1 MVSDYERR
9 WGVDRL
15 PALVDPALRDR
26 FWSQMDKLNAAIAS
40 NSPADVEAEVEV
52 TLRGYAALEAKARE
66 MGSKE
71 IEGIAWTAP
80 MEDGRVIAI
89 VRDIHEIG
97 VIKKDM
103 PDAIVYSVQEVA
115 AILAAWTDQQ
125 KDDAVNRVK
134 DLFPG
139 AHVTKVTELE
149 QELDDEILSENKRP
163 WSVMPMRALS
173 DKQLKERELRVLGA
187 VCSFTNRA
195 GVCWPSLDTLCDVS
209 GYKERKSVL
218 DGMKRL
224 KARKYVRQLNPKDY
238 QETSSGWK
246 TNRYQVLWDGDEPLP
261 TYEEIHTAKPLQLR
275 ADQEDDA
282 SKDIGGLGDG
292 NVLQG
297 RAGFCAVS
305 RLHSGCSA
313 GDRAGAAVR

>member
-1 MVSDYERR
+1 MKS
-9 WGVDRL
+9 
-15 PALVDPALRDR
+15 
-26 FWSQMDKLNAAIAS
+26 
-40 NSPADVEAEVEV
+40 
-52 TLRGYAALEAKARE
+52 
-66 MGSKE
+66 
-71 IEGIAWTAP
+71 
-80 MEDGRVIAI
+80 
-89 VRDIHEIG
+89 
-97 VIKKDM
+97 
-103 PDAIVYSVQEVA
+103 
-115 AILAAWTDQQ
+115 
-125 KDDAVNRVK
+125 
-134 DLFPG
+134 
-139 AHVTKVTELE
+139 
-149 QELDDEILSENKRP
+149 LSENKRP

-282 SKDIGGLGDG
+282 SKDIGGLGDE
-292 NVLQG
+292 NVVADAQASALCHAFIRAVQQATG
-297 RAGFCAVS
+297 QVRLYDNEIAHARRLAERDATVDDVTAATLLVCDEAIQRRAGVPSMADV
-305 RLHSGCSA
+305 
-313 GDRAGAAVR
+313 VRRYDVQEHKG

>member
-1 MVSDYERR
+1 MKS
-9 WGVDRL
+9 
-15 PALVDPALRDR
+15 
-26 FWSQMDKLNAAIAS
+26 
-40 NSPADVEAEVEV
+40 
-52 TLRGYAALEAKARE
+52 
-66 MGSKE
+66 
-71 IEGIAWTAP
+71 
-80 MEDGRVIAI
+80 
-89 VRDIHEIG
+89 
-97 VIKKDM
+97 
-103 PDAIVYSVQEVA
+103 
-115 AILAAWTDQQ
+115 
-125 KDDAVNRVK
+125 
-134 DLFPG
+134 
-139 AHVTKVTELE
+139 
-149 QELDDEILSENKRP
+149 LSENKRP

-261 TYEEIHTAKPLQLR
+261 TYEQIHTAKPLQLR

-292 NVLQG
+292 NVVADAQASALCHAFIRAVQQATG
-297 RAGFCAVS
+297 QVRLYDNEIAHARRLAERDATVGDVTATRAGVPSMADV
-305 RLHSGCSA
+305 
-313 GDRAGAAVR
+313 VRRYDVQEHKG

>member
-1 MVSDYERR
+1 MKS
-9 WGVDRL
+9 
-15 PALVDPALRDR
+15 
-26 FWSQMDKLNAAIAS
+26 
-40 NSPADVEAEVEV
+40 
-52 TLRGYAALEAKARE
+52 
-66 MGSKE
+66 
-71 IEGIAWTAP
+71 
-80 MEDGRVIAI
+80 
-89 VRDIHEIG
+89 
-97 VIKKDM
+97 
-103 PDAIVYSVQEVA
+103 
-115 AILAAWTDQQ
+115 
-125 KDDAVNRVK
+125 
-134 DLFPG
+134 
-139 AHVTKVTELE
+139 
-149 QELDDEILSENKRP
+149 LSENKRP

-282 SKDIGGLGDG
+282 SKDIGGLGDE
-292 NVLQG
+292 NVVADAQASALCHAFIRAVQQATG
-297 RAGFCAVS
+297 QVRLYDNEIAHARRLAERDATVGDVTATTLLVCDEAIQRRAGVPSMADV
-305 RLHSGCSA
+305 
-313 GDRAGAAVR
+313 VRRYDVQEHKG

>member
-1 MVSDYERR
+1 MKS
-9 WGVDRL
+9 
-15 PALVDPALRDR
+15 
-26 FWSQMDKLNAAIAS
+26 
-40 NSPADVEAEVEV
+40 
-52 TLRGYAALEAKARE
+52 
-66 MGSKE
+66 
-71 IEGIAWTAP
+71 
-80 MEDGRVIAI
+80 
-89 VRDIHEIG
+89 
-97 VIKKDM
+97 
-103 PDAIVYSVQEVA
+103 
-115 AILAAWTDQQ
+115 
-125 KDDAVNRVK
+125 
-134 DLFPG
+134 
-139 AHVTKVTELE
+139 
-149 QELDDEILSENKRP
+149 LSENKRP

-261 TYEEIHTAKPLQLR
+261 TYEQIHTAKPLQLR

-292 NVLQG
+292 NVVADAQASALCHAFIRAVQQATG
-297 RAGFCAVS
+297 QVRLYDNEIAHARRLAERDATVGDVTATTLLVCDEAIQRRAGVPSMADV
-305 RLHSGCSA
+305 
-313 GDRAGAAVR
+313 VRRYDVQEHKG

>member
-1 MVSDYERR
+1 MKS
-9 WGVDRL
+9 
-15 PALVDPALRDR
+15 
-26 FWSQMDKLNAAIAS
+26 
-40 NSPADVEAEVEV
+40 
-52 TLRGYAALEAKARE
+52 
-66 MGSKE
+66 
-71 IEGIAWTAP
+71 
-80 MEDGRVIAI
+80 
-89 VRDIHEIG
+89 
-97 VIKKDM
+97 
-103 PDAIVYSVQEVA
+103 
-115 AILAAWTDQQ
+115 
-125 KDDAVNRVK
+125 
-134 DLFPG
+134 
-139 AHVTKVTELE
+139 
-149 QELDDEILSENKRP
+149 LSENKRP
-163 WSVMPMRALS
+163 WSVMPVRALS

-187 VCSFTNRA
+187 VCAFTNRA

-292 NVLQG
+292 NVVADAQASALCHAFIRAVQQATG
-297 RAGFCAVS
+297 QVRLYDNEIAHARRLAERDATVDDVTAATLLVCDEAIQRRAGVPSMADV
-305 RLHSGCSA
+305 
-313 GDRAGAAVR
+313 VRRYDVQEHKG

>member
-1 MVSDYERR
+1 MVRRRVKKPDSTALRRLRGTNITSEASYRKIQNYLTEYDRVVSDYERR
-9 WGVDRL
+9 WGVERL

-40 NSPADVEAEVEV
+40 NSPVDVEAEVEV

-89 VRDIHEIG
+89 VRDVHEIG

-125 KDDAVNRVK
+125 KNDAVNRVK

-149 QELDDEILSENKRP
+149 QELDDEIP
-163 WSVMPMRALS
+163 
-173 DKQLKERELRVLGA
+173 
-187 VCSFTNRA
+187 F
-195 GVCWPSLDTLCDVS
+195 
-209 GYKERKSVL
+209 
-218 DGMKRL
+218 
-224 KARKYVRQLNPKDY
+224 
-238 QETSSGWK
+238 
-246 TNRYQVLWDGDEPLP
+246 
-261 TYEEIHTAKPLQLR
+261 
-275 ADQEDDA
+275 
-282 SKDIGGLGDG
+282 
-292 NVLQG
+292 
-297 RAGFCAVS
+297 
-305 RLHSGCSA
+305 
-313 GDRAGAAVR
+313 